1 MKSLTLFII
10 CILISINFV
19 HNVRGIKWNGNNR
32 TMDYDLHNNDFS
44 NVQIR
49 GEDYDDKCAHISD
62 CTRFAWNL
70 YNDSTCLIGW
80 NKSQVTKDNAIEA
93 WDILCGVIIESTSE
107 EGGGETETAEDKG
120 GITNLE

>member
-19 HNVRGIKWNGNNR
+19 HNVCGIKWNGNNR

-49 GEDYDDKCAHISD
+49 GEDYDDKCAHISH

-70 YNDSTCLIGW
+70 YNDSTCLIGYFIHRYI
-80 NKSQVTKDNAIEA
+80 KDDYVKIKLYK
-93 WDILCGVIIESTSE
+93 ILFI
-107 EGGGETETAEDKG
+107 
-120 GITNLE
+120 